1 MRPGLRAARLL
12 LRPRP
17 MAGPGPARP
26 PAPPP
31 PRIGTHGG
39 TFHCDEALACYL
51 LRLLPRYRDAEIVR
65 TREPQLLS
73 QCDVVVDVGGEYDP
87 RKHRYDHHQRSFA
100 QSMHCLRP
108 DKPWTTKL
116 SSAGLVYLHFG
127 SQILA
132 GLLELQEDDPVVQ
145 VLYDKLYEN
154 FVEEVDAIDNG
165 IAQWEGEPRYAMT
178 TNLSARVAYLNPRW
192 NDADQDTEA
201 GFQKAMELVGREFL
215 DRLDY
220 YHRSW
225 LPARALVE
233 ETLEKRFEV
242 DPSGEIL
249 VFSQGGC
256 PWKEHLFSLEAELG
270 VEKPIKFVLYAD
282 QGGQWRVQCVPTGP
296 HTFQN
301 RLPLPEEWRG
311 VRDEALSQLSGIPGC
326 VFVHANGFI
335 GGNRT
340 QEGALR
346 MARRALAQ
354 RTGPGAPS
362 SCLPPD

>member
-1 MRPGLRAARLL
+1 MHGRLATRVRPSETPI
-12 LRPRP
+12 RPW
-17 MAGPGPARP
+17 
-26 PAPPP
+26 
-31 PRIGTHGG
+31 
-39 TFHCDEALACYL
+39 
-51 LRLLPRYRDAEIVR
+51 

-145 VLYDKLYEN
+145 VLYDK
-154 FVEEVDAIDNG
+154 
-165 IAQWEGEPRYAMT
+165 
-178 TNLSARVAYLNPRW
+178 
-192 NDADQDTEA
+192 
-201 GFQKAMELVGREFL
+201 VGRQ
-215 DRLDY
+215 DGAAPR
-220 YHRSW
+220 
-225 LPARALVE
+225 ARAAKAGLPLGKSHSLLRELLSLPESRVS
-233 ETLEKRFEV
+233 LPRQV

-256 PWKEHLFSLEAELG
+256 PWKEHLFSLEEELG

-326 VFVHANGFI
+326 VF
-335 GGNRT
+335 GGLARS
-340 QEGALR
+340 QRGGREVLGALPLEAETLEAVVCASA
-346 MARRALAQ
+346 AREEYVGQPLARLLSAGVDFCGVHQ
-354 RTGPGAPS
+354 RTTDVAMLVTVFCWFAVVIAYVVYYVARNQAETRRHLEYLKALPIKQPS
-362 SCLPPD
+362 PEDEEEEGEEMEGDTLSTIL